1 MYILNIVRCDVI
13 FGEIEI
19 FMPIKAP
26 TRSMCE
32 TIYTET
38 VKEDKLYLLKEYGD
52 EDNNF
57 EYTYRIDE
65 YKDLIAIKK
74 HPIDIV
80 QDTEHHPSFING

>member
-1 MYILNIVRCDVI
+1 MYIQTIVRCDVI

-19 FMPIKAP
+19 FMPIKAM

-32 TIYTET
+32 KIYTDAVT
-38 VKEDKLYLLKEYGD
+38 EDTRYLLKEYGD

-80 QDTEHHPSFING
+80 QDTEHHPSFISG

>member
-1 MYILNIVRCDVI
+1 MYVLTIVRYDTNH
-13 FGEIEI
+13 GEIEI

-32 TIYTET
+32 KIYTDAVT
-38 VKEDKLYLLKEYGD
+38 EDTRYLLKEYGD

-65 YKDLIAIKK
+65 YEDLLVVKK
-74 HPIDIV
+74 I
-80 QDTEHHPSFING
+80 